1 MCLYCDKHCG
11 QREFC
16 DETCYHEYMEARQEQ
31 NDGYRDEY
39 PVGPSQF
46 DSFGEPPE
54 FDVIGGL

>member
-1 MCLYCDKHCG
+1 MCSYCNGPCG

-16 DETCYHEYMEARQEQ
+16 DETCYHEYMQARQEQ
-31 NDGYRDEY
+31 EDSYQDEWH
-39 PVGPSQF
+39 VGQSQF